1 MGGLEGKVAL
11 VTGSSRGIGR
21 ATALR
26 LARDG
31 AQVVIN
37 YSSSR
42 AEAERVL
49 TEVETLGGSGLVVQ
63 ADLSRVEEIRRLF
76 AATLERFGRLDV
88 VVQNAGQALAKPH
101 VSVTEE
107 EFDQLFALNARG
119 TFFVLQEAA
128 RHIADGGRIVY
139 ISSGSTVLNLPGG
152 GAYGGSKIA
161 GERFVKD
168 LAVELGPRGVTV
180 NALIVGAVETRE
192 LAATVP
198 PDQRALI
205 AQQTPLGRLGQ
216 PEDIADMLGV
226 LLTPDARWLT
236 GATLPLSG
244 GLF

>member
-1 MGGLEGKVAL
+1 VGGLAGKVAL

-21 ATALR
+21 ATVLR

-31 AQVVIN
+31 AHVVIN

-49 TEVETLGGSGLVVQ
+49 AEVEAVGGSGLVVQ
-63 ADLSRVEEIRRLF
+63 ANLNQVDDIRQLF
-76 AATLERFGRLDV
+76 AATLDRFGRLDV
-88 VVQNAGQALAKPH
+88 VVQNAGQALSKPH
-101 VSVTEE
+101 TSVTEE
-107 EFDQLFALNARG
+107 EFDQLFAVNACG

-139 ISSGSTVLNLPGG
+139 ISSGSTVLNLSGG

-180 NALIVGAVETRE
+180 NALIVGAVETRNSRR
-192 LAATVP
+192 P
-198 PDQRALI
+198 FRASS
-205 AQQTPLGRLGQ
+205 R
-216 PEDIADMLGV
+216 
-226 LLTPDARWLT
+226 
-236 GATLPLSG
+236 S
-244 GLF
+244 

>member
-1 MGGLEGKVAL
+1 MGRLEGKVAL

-31 AQVVIN
+31 ASVVIN

-49 TEVETLGGSGLVVQ
+49 AEVEAGGGTGLVVQ
-63 ADLSRVEEIRRLF
+63 ANLSRVEEIRRLF
-76 AATLERFGRLDV
+76 AATLERFGRLDA
-88 VVQNAGQALAKPH
+88 VVQNAGQALSKPH
-101 VSVTEE
+101 ATVTED
-107 EFDQLFALNARG
+107 EFERLFALNARG

-128 RHIADGGRIVY
+128 RQLADGGRIVY

-180 NALIVGAVETRE
+180 NALIVGAVDTQE

-198 PDQRALI
+198 PEQQARI

-216 PEDIADMLGV
+216 PEDVADMVSV
-226 LLTPDARWLT
+226 LLSPDARWLT
-236 GATLPLSG
+236 GATIPLSG